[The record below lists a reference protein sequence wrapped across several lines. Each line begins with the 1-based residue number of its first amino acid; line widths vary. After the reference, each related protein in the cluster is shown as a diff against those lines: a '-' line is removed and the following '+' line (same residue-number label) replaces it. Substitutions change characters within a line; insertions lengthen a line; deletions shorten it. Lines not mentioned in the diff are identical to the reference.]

1 MDKKEDMKKRIV
13 IIGRDNETGRVMAK
27 SGRDTFDVG
36 GLIEE
41 FADVYHIIGYTD
53 DEMTLV
59 IDGDDYAR
67 DEDAADEAVRT
78 MISDFYNFYNC
89 PPTIGEVY
97 EELHNKSNSAGWMFA
112 LRKAV
117 NKYM

>member
-1 MDKKEDMKKRIV
+1 MKKVV
-13 IIGRDNETGRVMAK
+13 IIGRDQETGRVMAK
-27 SGRDTFDVG
+27 SGHDTFDIG

-41 FADVYHIIGYTD
+41 FAEVYHIIGYTD

-59 IDGDDYAR
+59 IDGDNYEKDV
-67 DEDAADEAVRT
+67 EAADEAVRT
-78 MISDFYNFYNC
+78 MISDFYGFYGC

-97 EELHNKSNSAGWMFA
+97 EELHNKNNSAGWMAA
-112 LRKAV
+112 LRTAV